1 MAGTISDYP
10 RQEIW
15 FTSDLCMFN
24 YDCIGERFHNV
35 CGGELQQIALEEAI
49 GLTEKTMEE
58 LGQLC

>member
-1 MAGTISDYP
+1 
-10 RQEIW
+10 
-15 FTSDLCMFN
+15 MFN

-35 CGGELQQIALEEAI
+35 CGGELQRIALEEAI